1 MNEVNYVDVIDC
13 KPQGNF
19 VKAICF
25 KPKKAPIICIALG
38 ILMMIPNNLYVRLLG
53 VFFIF
58 MSFVVLKLVR
68 DFKVMDIFDKG
79 IMFYGDEEARTA
91 YFLPFEQMESWLIK
105 HEDGHDTVEV
115 KMIDGR
121 QIIKDTFEADKAYKA
136 LYSLVREKDLKYIE
150 ALKNREKSLSIPDA
164 FNNIKRSFRKK

>member
-25 KPKKAPIICIALG
+25 KPKKAPIVCIVLG

-79 IMFYGDEEARTA
+79 IKKRRPAFTLSDPVLHGQK
-91 YFLPFEQMESWLIK
+91 FL
-105 HEDGHDTVEV
+105 
-115 KMIDGR
+115 
-121 QIIKDTFEADKAYKA
+121 A
-136 LYSLVREKDLKYIE
+136 
-150 ALKNREKSLSIPDA
+150 
-164 FNNIKRSFRKK
+164 

>member
-1 MNEVNYVDVIDC
+1 
-13 KPQGNF
+13 
-19 VKAICF
+19 
-25 KPKKAPIICIALG
+25 
-38 ILMMIPNNLYVRLLG
+38 
-53 VFFIF
+53 
-58 MSFVVLKLVR
+58 
-68 DFKVMDIFDKG
+68 
-79 IMFYGDEEARTA
+79 
-91 YFLPFEQMESWLIK
+91 MESWLIK

-115 KMIDGR
+115 KTIDGR